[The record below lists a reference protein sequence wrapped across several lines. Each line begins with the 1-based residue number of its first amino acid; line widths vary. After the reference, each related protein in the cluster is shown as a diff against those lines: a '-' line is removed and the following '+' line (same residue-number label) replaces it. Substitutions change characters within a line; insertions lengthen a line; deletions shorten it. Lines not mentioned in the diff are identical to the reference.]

1 MTQQNNPKEA
11 LEKAFELFYEES
23 KKLESQQADLQAK
36 INLLSNE
43 LSDSNQRI
51 TILLNSMPAG
61 VILLENQIVKIFNPA
76 AMQFLPFL
84 NSGQLFAIPANWQ
97 ASITSGEYVIYPEQQ
112 QSSKRGGATNRA
124 NDPDITTQTVQLHR
138 IDEGS
143 RSIIQIQDI
152 TQNILTHQKSQHEN
166 RLASMGKMAA
176 SIAHQFRTPLS
187 TALIYASHLC
197 DQELDESTKQ
207 EFADRLRK
215 QLIGLE
221 KLSQDMLQ
229 FITNRPRK
237 TGIVAITQLL
247 MDADAA
253 FRPLCEKKNV
263 LFQMQL
269 GGDSPQI
276 SAEKSSI
283 VNALIAIL
291 ENALVVS
298 EPLQTIHLSLQNQAQ
313 RCQITIE
320 DQGGGIP
327 LEMLDSLFE
336 PFATGHSNGTGLGL
350 AIAKNAIEAHRGT
363 ILAEN
368 YEHGARFTI
377 TIPCVQSS

>member
-1 MTQQNNPKEA
+1 
-11 LEKAFELFYEES
+11 
-23 KKLESQQADLQAK
+23 
-36 INLLSNE
+36 
-43 LSDSNQRI
+43 
-51 TILLNSMPAG
+51 
-61 VILLENQIVKIFNPA
+61 
-76 AMQFLPFL
+76 
-84 NSGQLFAIPANWQ
+84 
-97 ASITSGEYVIYPEQQ
+97 
-112 QSSKRGGATNRA
+112 
-124 NDPDITTQTVQLHR
+124 
-138 IDEGS
+138 
-143 RSIIQIQDI
+143 
-152 TQNILTHQKSQHEN
+152 
-166 RLASMGKMAA
+166 MAA

-237 TGIVAITQLL
+237 TEIVAITQLL